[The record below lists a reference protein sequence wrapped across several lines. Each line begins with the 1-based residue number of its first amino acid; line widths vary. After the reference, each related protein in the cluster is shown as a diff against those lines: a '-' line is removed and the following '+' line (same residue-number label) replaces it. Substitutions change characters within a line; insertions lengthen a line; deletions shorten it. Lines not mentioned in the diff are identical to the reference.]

1 MQAPKGV
8 QIGEINDSL
17 ARPLGYLYNLH
28 AMLPLLQ
35 PLPHLLRH
43 SSQHLHTF
51 RFPPTRPMLKTITT
65 VTGAPWA
72 SIQASPPPYMHPHR
86 KWRCGGARKKKDS
99 SPMSITTAEVWVGWV
114 GQLRV
119 TTHTISFR
127 DNVFG
132 EECNATSNDYE
143 KALVL

>member
-86 KWRCGGARKKKDS
+86 KWRCGGARKKKRLFPHVDHDCGGLGW
-99 SPMSITTAEVWVGWV
+99 MGRTTPRNHPHDFL
-114 GQLRV
+114 QR
-119 TTHTISFR
+119 
-127 DNVFG
+127 
-132 EECNATSNDYE
+132 
-143 KALVL
+143 